1 MNVIAC
7 DVDPPAVVTTI
18 VFAPAV
24 PIGVTAVIEVALT
37 TTTLVA
43 ATPPTVTLLAPVKLV
58 PVIVIA
64 VLPVV
69 GPTSGL
75 TLAIVGAGTTY
86 VNALGND
93 AVPPAVVTATLCA
106 PAVPAGV
113 TAVIEVALTTKTLV
127 AGTPPTVTLLA
138 PVKFVPVI
146 VKAVPPNVVPKVG
159 AMLAMV
165 GAGTTYV
172 NALGNDAVPPAVVTA
187 TLCVPAVPAGVTAVN
202 EVPEPFTTMLVAA
215 APPTVTEAPLK
226 LVPTTVMAVPPNVVP
241 KVGAMLAIVGAG
253 TTYVN
258 ALVKV
263 AVPPAVV
270 TATFC
275 APAVP
280 AGVAA
285 VNEVPEPFTTTL
297 VAVEPPT
304 VTAAPIKLVPT
315 TVMVVPPKVVPVVGD
330 TLARVGV
337 DDAIYVNAPVLV
349 TGPLIVFTTTSFKP
363 AVPAGVTAIICDSN
377 LLVMLAKEPPT
388 STLVAPSKLL
398 PVIVIVVAPVVG
410 PVTGLTSEMVGAGT
424 TYVNAPVLVTD
435 PPPGVVTT
443 TSFKPALASE
453 VFAVI
458 CVPAPLTTAPTTAT
472 PPTVIVELV
481 APVKF
486 VPTIVIAVPPLVGPV
501 AGLTLVMVGIAA

>member
-1 MNVIAC
+1 VNVIAC
-7 DVDPPAVVTTI
+7 DVAPPAVVTTI

-43 ATPPTVTLLAPVKLV
+43 ATPPIVTLVAPVKFV

-75 TLAIVGAGTTY
+75 TLAMVGAGTTY

-93 AVPPAVVTATLCA
+93 PVPAAVVTATLCA

-113 TAVIEVALTTKTLV
+113 TAVIEVALATTTLV

-146 VKAVPPNVVPKVG
+146 VKAVPPNVVPVVG
-159 AMLAMV
+159 AMLVMVGAGTTYVNALGNDAVPAAVVTATLCAPAVPAGVTAVIEVALATTTLVAGTPPTVTLLAPVKFVPVMVKAVPPNVVPVVGEMLVMV

-172 NALGNDAVPPAVVTA
+172 NALGNDAVPPTVVT
-187 TLCVPAVPAGVTAVN
+187 T
-202 EVPEPFTTMLVAA
+202 
-215 APPTVTEAPLK
+215 
-226 LVPTTVMAVPPNVVP
+226 
-241 KVGAMLAIVGAG
+241 
-253 TTYVN
+253 
-258 ALVKV
+258 
-263 AVPPAVV
+263 
-270 TATFC
+270 TFC

-297 VAVEPPT
+297 VAVAPPT
-304 VTAAPIKLVPT
+304 VTAAPVKFVPT

-337 DDAIYVNAPVLV
+337 DEAMYVNAPVLV
-349 TGPLIVFTTTSFKP
+349 TLPLIVFTTTSFKP
-363 AVPAGVTAIICDSN
+363 AVPAGVTAVICDSN
-377 LLVMLAKEPPT
+377 LLVMLANEPPI
-388 STLVAPSKLL
+388 STLVAPSKFV
-398 PVIVIVVAPVVG
+398 PVIVIVVPPLVDPVA
-410 PVTGLTSEMVGAGT
+410 GLTDAIVGDGI

-443 TSFKPALASE
+443 TSFKPALAKE
-453 VFAVI
+453 VLAVI
-458 CVPAPLTTAPTTAT
+458 CVPAPLTTALTTAT

>member
-43 ATPPTVTLLAPVKLV
+43 ATPPTVTLLAPVK
-58 PVIVIA
+58 
-64 VLPVV
+64 
-69 GPTSGL
+69 
-75 TLAIVGAGTTY
+75 
-86 VNALGND
+86 
-93 AVPPAVVTATLCA
+93 
-106 PAVPAGV
+106 
-113 TAVIEVALTTKTLV
+113 
-127 AGTPPTVTLLA
+127 
-138 PVKFVPVI
+138 FVPVI

-159 AMLAMV
+159 AMLAM
-165 GAGTTYV
+165 
-172 NALGNDAVPPAVVTA
+172 
-187 TLCVPAVPAGVTAVN
+187 
-202 EVPEPFTTMLVAA
+202 
-215 APPTVTEAPLK
+215 
-226 LVPTTVMAVPPNVVP
+226 
-241 KVGAMLAIVGAG
+241 VGAG